1 MFWKPLISSII
12 NSYIFFIAKNKYLLL
27 AISYIFNMFVARNN
41 FHLTYDRSQRRTS
54 RTTADC

>member
-27 AISYIFNMFVARNN
+27 AVTI
-41 FHLTYDRSQRRTS
+41 
-54 RTTADC
+54 